1 MIRGFNLDYPDLFCH
16 QGLGKTCVNRFDT
29 TQAVWATESNMASS
43 ISLGKYLRQI
53 HVNLVII
60 LMLTALVKCKEDDE
74 KPEEK
79 WKKKDLTDYTDADI
93 ERLYD
98 QWEVRLNF

>member
-1 MIRGFNLDYPDLFCH
+1 
-16 QGLGKTCVNRFDT
+16 
-29 TQAVWATESNMASS
+29 
-43 ISLGKYLRQI
+43 
-53 HVNLVII
+53 
-60 LMLTALVKCKEDDE
+60 MLTALVKCKEDDE